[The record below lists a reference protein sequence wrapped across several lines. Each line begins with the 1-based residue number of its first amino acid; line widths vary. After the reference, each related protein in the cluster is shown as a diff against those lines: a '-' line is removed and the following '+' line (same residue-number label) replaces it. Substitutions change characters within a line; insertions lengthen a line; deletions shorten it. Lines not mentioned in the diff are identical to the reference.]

1 MERELAQYQGRTGD
15 PELEKKLK
23 KQIHKYKALL
33 QVCVCTVC
41 MCTVCV
47 CVCVCALCWW
57 RE

>member
-33 QVCVCTVC
+33 QVRVC
-41 MCTVCV
+41 MCVCLCV
-47 CVCVCALCWW
+47 CVRVLC
-57 RE
+57 

>member
-33 QVCVCTVC
+33 QVCVCV
-41 MCTVCV
+41 VCV
-47 CVCVCALCWW
+47 CVCVRALC
-57 RE
+57 